1 VSATPGEQLWA
12 STLPGGTATAEAVS
26 ADGMRLFVAG
36 YLGTQ
41 QSFET
46 VAYSAATGAQLWA
59 KAYQAAGSSY
69 SYPAAITVSPDGA
82 RVYVTGDT
90 MSALGQGAATF
101 AYDAGTGKQLWVSR
115 YNTKGAAVSGLTVSL
130 DGTTVYVTGAGRVS
144 GRQSHPAVIA
154 YAAATGRQ
162 RWLRYYTKVPADGGS
177 VSPDG
182 KTVYVTGSGGSSVLT
197 VAYQATGTVKWA
209 TRYNNPYGGAGGGE
223 VVLGPGGSNLY
234 IVGAASNKSGHFD
247 TATFA
252 YRTATGKCLWLD
264 RYNSRGGG
272 GQIAMTPDGRKVILV
287 ATRNNGR
294 AGGYAIASYSASTGA
309 TRWTRQAPVAAD
321 ELSVPAGLVI
331 DPHGDTVFVASSQDP
346 GGYDTA
352 AWSVADGT
360 LLWTISYAPAKVYH
374 PAAIALSGDGTR
386 LFVTGLWP
394 DHGITT
400 VAYQT

>member
-1 VSATPGEQLWA
+1 MSATPGEQLWA
-12 STLPGGTATAEAVS
+12 STLPGGTATAEADS
-26 ADGMRLFVAG
+26 PDGMRLFVAG

-182 KTVYVTGSGGSSVLT
+182 KTDYVTGSVYVTGSGGSSVLT

-294 AGGYAIASYSASTGA
+294 AGGYAIASVSSPASARMA
-309 TRWTRQAPVAAD
+309 
-321 ELSVPAGLVI
+321 
-331 DPHGDTVFVASSQDP
+331 
-346 GGYDTA
+346 
-352 AWSVADGT
+352 
-360 LLWTISYAPAKVYH
+360 ISM
-374 PAAIALSGDGTR
+374 SE
-386 LFVTGLWP
+386 
-394 DHGITT
+394 
-400 VAYQT
+400 